1 MIFNVSRPF
10 IGTVLL
16 LSAGCGFEHHAPI
29 HSAELPPLS
38 SQVLHSTRL
47 WLDLSDNVPEN
58 TCVAPGDARVLCFES
73 LRSELGAALGRSLWT
88 SFPSIEF
95 GSGEHRPGDY
105 VLHVSLGL
113 EALPPDASG
122 PGWSAGA
129 RGSWRVER
137 DGHTLAGEQVAS
149 RSRSEFAYGAPLGV
163 GAGEVIDAVA
173 VRIGLTMGALPESHV
188 VLPVPLPPVAT
199 APLPTPSPK
208 GSAVGEH
215 PSSAL

>member
-1 MIFNVSRPF
+1 MIFNVSRS
-10 IGTVLL
+10 GLGVLVLL
-16 LSAGCGFEHHAPI
+16 SVGCSFEHHAPI
-29 HSAELPPLS
+29 RSAELPPLS
-38 SQVLHSTRL
+38 SPVLHSTRL

-58 TCVAPGDARVLCFES
+58 TCVAPGDSRLLCFES
-73 LRSELGAALGRSLWT
+73 LRSELASALGRELWT
-88 SFPSIEF
+88 SFPTIEF

-129 RGSWRVER
+129 RGAWRVER

-173 VRIGLTMGALPESHV
+173 VRIGMTLGALPETHV

-199 APLPTPSPK
+199 APLPTPK
-208 GSAVGEH
+208 GSAVGEQ
-215 PSSAL
+215 SRSAL